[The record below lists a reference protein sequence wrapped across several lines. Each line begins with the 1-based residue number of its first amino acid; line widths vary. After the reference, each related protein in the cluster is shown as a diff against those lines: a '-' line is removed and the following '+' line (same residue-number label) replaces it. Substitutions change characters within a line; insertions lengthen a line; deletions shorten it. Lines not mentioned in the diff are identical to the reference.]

1 MLNLIFVTMARAV
14 KTSHYLKDDVS
25 AERQRRMTLEEMN
38 FAPGNR
44 KLVKVVL
51 PYL

>member
-1 MLNLIFVTMARAV
+1 MHNLFFVTMAGAGE
-14 KTSHYLKDDVS
+14 TSHYLKDNVS
-25 AERQRRMTLEEMN
+25 AERQRRVTLEEMN

-51 PYL
+51 PHL